1 MRRFAAVVALGL
13 TVMATPALAQGSY
26 GRMGGS
32 GRGGMHRAGGSSMS
46 PELMTGPPAAAEMTK
61 LASLDSSQAAR
72 YATLY
77 QNFMDGSAADRDSL
91 KTMMEQRRSTG
102 AQGMAAPS
110 GARGDLVKDLEQQQK
125 SFDSTL
131 KGLLTKDQWKAY
143 QGWIKQS
150 QKAAPHHRAWSSAHT
165 GAAHPN

>member
-46 PELMTGPPAAAEMTK
+46 PELMTGPPAPAEMTK
-61 LASLDSSQAAR
+61 LASLDASKAAS

-77 QNFMDGSAADRDSL
+77 QNFMDSSVADRDSL
-91 KTMMEQRRSTG
+91 KAMMQQRG
-102 AQGMAAPS
+102 QGMAAPA
-110 GARGDLVKDLEQQQK
+110 GARSGLVKDLGQQQK

-143 QGWIKQS
+143 QGWLKQS
-150 QKAAPHHRAWSSAHT
+150 QKSAPHRRAWPAASP
-165 GAAHPN
+165 GAGQTN